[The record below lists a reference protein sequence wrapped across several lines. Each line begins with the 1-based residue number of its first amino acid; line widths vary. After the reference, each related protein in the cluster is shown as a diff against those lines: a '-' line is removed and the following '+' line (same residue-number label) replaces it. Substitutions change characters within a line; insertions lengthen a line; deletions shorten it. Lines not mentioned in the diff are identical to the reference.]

1 MLPNL
6 TLIIQIVAFM
16 AVAWLVMRYGWPP
29 ILAAIEER
37 QKQIAHGLAASE
49 RGEKEL
55 VAAKSAANDILKE
68 ARGQATKIVDQ
79 ANRRSN
85 ELVEEA
91 RGTAVVEGQ
100 RLIADARQEVALES
114 TRAREQLRREAA
126 SLAVVAA
133 LPSCWAVRSMPGRMR
148 ICSTSWRTRSNEAEV
163 ELMAENITIAR
174 PYARAAFA
182 YANERKALARW
193 SALLAAAAALVQNP
207 KVAGLL
213 TSPKVTAQEL
223 AVAGQRRERRG
234 RGPEQQKLHC
244 DPGGESSPAGAA
256 GNRRHV

>member
-6 TLIIQIVAFM
+6 TLVIQIVAFL

-37 QKQIAHGLAASE
+37 QKKIAQGLAASE

-55 VAAKSAANDILKE
+55 AAAKTAANDLLKE
-68 ARGQATKIVDQ
+68 ARGQASKIVDQ
-79 ANRRSN
+79 ANRHSN

-133 LPSCWAVRSMPGRMR
+133 SKLLGREVDA
-148 ICSTSWRTRSNEAEV
+148 RTHAD
-163 ELMAENITIAR
+163 LLDKL
-174 PYARAAFA
+174 
-182 YANERKALARW
+182 ANEI
-193 SALLAAAAALVQNP
+193 
-207 KVAGLL
+207 
-213 TSPKVTAQEL
+213 
-223 AVAGQRRERRG
+223 ERG
-234 RGPEQQKLHC
+234 
-244 DPGGESSPAGAA
+244 
-256 GNRRHV
+256 